1 MAFLNQY
8 DKYGFDKSGY
18 NRAGFDRMGYNREG
32 FDRQGFN
39 KQGFNKDGINKLTGR
54 DIDGYDA
61 HGYDEAGYDR
71 AGFDKEGYSRDGFNK
86 DGYDRAG
93 YNLEGYNE
101 DGLDRD
107 GFNKSGFDV
116 QGYDRNGYNT
126 VGYNRDGFNRAG
138 FDRNGYDKSG
148 FNKNGFNREGY
159 DKAGFNKNGIDK
171 DGYNREGFNSDGY
184 NRDGRDICGFNK
196 DGVDEKGYSVS
207 GWTSNGFNILGY
219 GKDGFNSEGYS
230 IDGYKRDQFDSDGY
244 HLLTGFNLQGYDRE
258 GFNINDIDANGY
270 TRDGFNSITGYNRLG
285 YDQNGYNKEGYNAEG
300 FDSEGYDKTGF
311 DKAGYNRAGYNRN
324 GFNRDGFN
332 QAGYDERGY
341 NADGY
346 NEYGEYDPEKEKIE
360 RNLLLN
366 GSNDEDEKK
375 ERDYLTR
382 CIQQVRIEKDSEFRE
397 RKARDYPSKTLYR
410 YHDCELQETITVQ
423 PDTSQLE
430 RNIYGRYADR
440 LNCPY
445 VAEIRYAG
453 ISGLYFG
460 REKINGY
467 VTVWTDPRAK
477 YWYTYQA
484 YIGDENVDLS
494 LVRNFVIKGGKLIDF
509 TDEYNKEDTFA
520 TIDELK
526 LRANRIADERLRKI
540 IELNRESKQTHDIIA
555 SIQKNQY
562 EIIASEPTQSI
573 VVNGCAGS
581 GKSMILMHRIR
592 YIKNNNDVDLND
604 CIVVSPTNILQQE
617 TKQLSNILQVS
628 ETHQY
633 TAGQFY
639 LRCFETYF
647 NRGNFFFE
655 HLTVDE
661 TNLVDATH
669 YQEEYLKELVDR
681 LGRLCKPGKEKEEYQ
696 KYEAQKLNILLNKYL
711 STLQIGR
718 AEFFKSILKYREA
731 RKEVCQYDRQTL
743 EQFIEN
749 CRKKTASLEQKQ
761 TAVAFFDCLIE
772 NDVFAN
778 DAVNRI
784 RSDKDVEQAVFYTC
798 NSLERLD
805 IDRWNYAIQKE
816 KGKLHTV
823 KDYIMA
829 MQIYLTEPL
838 DLVRMRK
845 VIQELTRLSETD
857 AIKCRDFM
865 QKEVERLYSISYKT
879 LAVNNAIKKKYCG
892 EKNSERLPD
901 SAFDLLGELYQKFAD
916 SLEQNDYELFAF
928 FDLCDIALKRL
939 ESLSQ
944 DKKEKNGNS
953 YLFYKALH
961 IVGISEETSMVSVEQ
976 MFELLFLVNSRLN
989 ALDKKAKNLYIDEFQ
1004 DFSPVEL
1011 QLIGKI
1017 YPAATFDMFG
1027 DLNQCI
1033 NDKGIRKI
1041 EDIPSIKE
1049 WKHYQIN
1056 ENYRNAKEIT
1066 EYVNHITNLKMRPVG
1081 LAGVQKCVNEFTHL
1095 KIEQDDRIAI
1105 IVENEST
1112 VENAVRVA
1120 YDSAEINFYSE
1131 SKQIQREKYNVISLN
1146 EVKGLEFEKVI
1157 VVKSSMDMNQF
1168 YVACTRA
1175 ISELYVLAEV
1185 KGGSF
1190 AETSCM
1196 SNSTHVPEIALFDE
1210 LTKLDIM
1217 KVPLDLRDGA
1227 RKICVK
1233 NNDAQKENFFL
1244 VPFEGKLKT
1253 YTRNVMVAG
1262 FIPQTLN
1269 ERAKVISVTVDEQ
1282 SHIIYITNSAFKKY
1296 KEGLTMSEYIEL
1308 RNSSSE

>member
-8 DKYGFDKSGY
+8 DKYGFDRNGY

-61 HGYDEAGYDR
+61 HGYDEAGYNR
-71 AGFDKEGYSRDGFNK
+71 AGFDKEGYSRDGYDK

-93 YNLEGYNE
+93 YNVEGFNKT
-101 DGLDRD
+101 GFDRN
-107 GFNKSGFDV
+107 GFNKSGFNI
-116 QGYDRNGYNT
+116 QGYDRDGYNA

-148 FNKNGFNREGY
+148 FNKDGFNREGY
-159 DKAGFNKNGIDK
+159 DKAGFDKNGIDK
-171 DGYNREGFNSDGY
+171 DGYDREGFDSDGY
-184 NRDGRDICGFNK
+184 NRNGRDICGFDK

-207 GWTSNGFNILGY
+207 GWTSDGFNILGY
-219 GKDGFNSEGYS
+219 RRDGFNSEGYS

-270 TRDGFNSITGYNRLG
+270 TRDGYNSITGYNRLG
-285 YDQNGYNKEGYNAEG
+285 YDQDGYNKDGYNAEG

-311 DKAGYNRAGYNRN
+311 NKLGYNRAGYNRS
-324 GFNRDGFN
+324 GFNREGFN
-332 QAGYDERGY
+332 PEGYDERGY

-346 NEYGEYDPEKEKIE
+346 NKFGEYDPEKEKIE

-366 GSNDEDEKK
+366 GSNDEEEKK
-375 ERDYLTR
+375 ERDYLAR
-382 CIQQVRIEKDSEFRE
+382 CIRQVRAEKDSEFRK
-397 RKARDYPSKTLYR
+397 RKALDCPPKTLRFYK
-410 YHDCELQETITVQ
+410 DCEVQREVIVQ

-467 VTVWTDPRAK
+467 VTIWTDPRAK

-484 YIGDENVDLS
+484 YIGDKDVNLS
-494 LVRNFVIKGGKLIDF
+494 LVRNFAIKGGKLIDF
-509 TDEYNKEDTFA
+509 TDDYNKEDASA

-540 IELNRESKQTHDIIA
+540 IELNRENKQTHDIIA
-555 SIQKNQY
+555 SIQRNQY

-581 GKSMILMHRIR
+581 GKSMILMHRIQ
-592 YIKNNNDVDLND
+592 YIKNNNDVNLSD
-604 CIVVSPTNILQQE
+604 CIVISPTNILQQE
-617 TKQLSNILQVS
+617 TKRLSNILQVS

-639 LRCFETYF
+639 LSCFEAYF

-655 HLTVDE
+655 HLNIDE

-669 YQEEYLKELVDR
+669 YKEEYLKELVDS

-696 KYEAQKLNILLNKYL
+696 ERETQKLDAFLNEYL
-711 STLQIGR
+711 SALQIGR
-718 AEFFKSILKYREA
+718 AEFFESILKYREA
-731 RKEVCQYDRQTL
+731 RKEVCQYDRETI

-749 CRKKTASLEQKQ
+749 CHKNTSSLEQKQ
-761 TAVAFFDCLIE
+761 TAIAFFDCLIE
-772 NDVFAN
+772 NGVFAN
-778 DAVNRI
+778 NAVNRI
-784 RSDKDVEQAVFYTC
+784 RSDNDVEQAVFYTR

-805 IDRWNYAIQKE
+805 IDRWKYAVQKE
-816 KGKLHTV
+816 KDKLHTI

-838 DLVRMRK
+838 DLVRIRK
-845 VIQELTRLSETD
+845 VIRELTRLSTDD

-865 QKEVERLYSISYKT
+865 QKEVEHLYSISYKA
-879 LAVNNAIKKKYCG
+879 LALDDAIKKKYYG
-892 EKNSERLPD
+892 EKSSENLPD
-901 SAFDLLGELYQKFAD
+901 STFDLLGELYQKFAD
-916 SLEQNDYELFAF
+916 SLAQNGYELFGF

-961 IVGISEETSMVSVEQ
+961 TVGIPEGIRIINVEQ
-976 MFELLFLVNSRLN
+976 MFELLFLVNSRLS
-989 ALDKKAKNLYIDEFQ
+989 ALDKKEKNLYIDEFQ
-1004 DFSPVEL
+1004 DFSPNEL
-1011 QLIGKI
+1011 QLMSKI
-1017 YPAATFDMFG
+1017 YPAATFDLFG
-1027 DLNQCI
+1027 DPNQCI
-1033 NDKGIRKI
+1033 NGKGIRKA

-1049 WKHYQIN
+1049 WKHYQIS
-1056 ENYRNAKEIT
+1056 ENYRNAREIT
-1066 EYVNHITNLKMRPVG
+1066 EYVNRITNLKMWPVG
-1081 LAGVQKCVNEFTHL
+1081 LTGVQKNVNDFPQL

-1105 IVENEST
+1105 IVENEAT
-1112 VENAVRVA
+1112 VSDTIRTA
-1120 YDSAEINFYSE
+1120 YNPEEVNFYSQ
-1131 SKQIQREKYNVISLN
+1131 SQQIQRGKYNIIALDK
-1146 EVKGLEFEKVI
+1146 VKGLEFEKVV
-1157 VVKSSMDMNQF
+1157 VVKGNMDMNQF

-1185 KGGSF
+1185 KGDSF
-1190 AETSCM
+1190 TEK
-1196 SNSTHVPEIALFDE
+1196 NSVGNPAHLQE
-1210 LTKLDIM
+1210 LVLSTELEKLDIM

-1227 RKICVK
+1227 KRICVK
-1233 NNDAQKENFFL
+1233 NNDSQKENFLL

-1269 ERAKVISVTVDEQ
+1269 EKSKVISVAVDEQ
-1282 SHIIYITNSAFKKY
+1282 AHIIYITNSAFKKY
-1296 KEGLTMSEYIEL
+1296 KEGLTMSDYIEL
-1308 RNSSSE
+1308 RNSSSD